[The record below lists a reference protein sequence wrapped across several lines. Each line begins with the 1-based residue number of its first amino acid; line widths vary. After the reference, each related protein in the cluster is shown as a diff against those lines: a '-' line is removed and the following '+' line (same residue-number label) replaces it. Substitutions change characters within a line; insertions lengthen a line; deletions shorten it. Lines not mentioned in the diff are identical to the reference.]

1 MATSDL
7 TTEQQITSIW
17 GLGGLSVVQLARRV
31 WQGINDNNLFGRAS
45 ELAYSY
51 LLAAFPML
59 IFLLSCF
66 GLFASQSS
74 GLIDKLF
81 FYFSQVLPPAAYQVV
96 SKTIS
101 EVTSNSGGAKV
112 TLGLL
117 LALVSASG
125 GMNSM
130 ISALNGAYA
139 VHDSRR
145 WYKTRAIAVAL
156 TVAISILIFGALFMV
171 LVGGN
176 VADWIGYH
184 LHIGS
189 FAIMTWKIIQWPAAL
204 LFVVMSFSLIYY
216 FGPDVKEQHW
226 YWITPGSLLGVLFW
240 LAFSAGF
247 RVYLHFFNSYSR
259 TYGSLGAVII
269 LLLWFYVTGLAFT
282 VGGQI
287 NAEIEH
293 AAALHGHP
301 EAKAP
306 GEKVSNET
314 KQAA

>member
-1 MATSDL
+1 MASSNPSTN
-7 TTEQQITSIW
+7 QQMGSVW
-17 GLGGLSVVQLARRV
+17 NLGGLSIAQLARRT

-51 LLAAFPML
+51 LVAIFPLL

-66 GLFASQSS
+66 GLFASRSS
-74 GLIDKLF
+74 ELINKLF
-81 FYFSQVLPPAAYQVV
+81 FYFSRVLPPAANDVV
-96 SKTIS
+96 AKTIS
-101 EVTSNSGGAKV
+101 EVTKNSGGAKV

-139 VHDSRR
+139 VRDSRP
-145 WYKTRAIAVAL
+145 WYKTRAIAIVL
-156 TVAISILIFGALFMV
+156 TVAISILIFAALFMV
-171 LVGGN
+171 LVGST

-184 LHIGS
+184 LHVGS
-189 FAIMTWKIIQWPAAL
+189 LAIMAWKWVQWPAAL
-204 LFVVMSFSLIYY
+204 FFVVLSFSLIYY
-216 FGPDVKEQHW
+216 YGPDVKEQHW
-226 YWITPGSLLGVLFW
+226 YWITPGSLVGVLLW
-240 LAFSAGF
+240 IGFSAAF

-293 AAALHGHP
+293 AAALNGHP

-306 GEKVSNET
+306 GEKVANDT

>member
-17 GLGGLSVVQLARRV
+17 GLGGLSVFQLTKRV

-51 LLAAFPML
+51 LLAVFPML

-74 GLIDKLF
+74 GLLDKLF
-81 FYFSQVLPPAAYQVV
+81 FYFSQALPPAAYKVV
-96 SKTIS
+96 TGTLS
-101 EVTSNSGGAKV
+101 EVTNNSGGAKV

-130 ISALNGAYA
+130 ISALNGAYS
-139 VHDSRR
+139 VRDSRP
-145 WYKTRAIAVAL
+145 WYKTRAIAIAL
-156 TVAISILIFGALFMV
+156 TVAISILIFSALFMV

-184 LHIGS
+184 LDIGS
-189 FAIMTWKIIQWPAAL
+189 FAIITWKIIQWPAAL
-204 LFVVMSFSLIYY
+204 LFVVLSFSLIYY

-226 YWITPGSLLGVLFW
+226 YWITPGSLLGVLLW
-240 LAFSAGF
+240 VAFSAGF

>member
-1 MATSDL
+1 
-7 TTEQQITSIW
+7 
-17 GLGGLSVVQLARRV
+17 V
-31 WQGINDNNLFGRAS
+31 NDNNLFGRAS

-51 LLAAFPML
+51 LLALFPML

-74 GLIDKLF
+74 GLIKNLF
-81 FYFSQVLPPAAYQVV
+81 FYFSRVLPPAAYDVIT
-96 SKTIS
+96 KTIS
-101 EVTSNSGGAKV
+101 EVTRHSGSAKI
-112 TLGLL
+112 TFGLL

-130 ISALNGAYA
+130 ISALNGAYGVRDA
-139 VHDSRR
+139 RP
-145 WYKTRAIAVAL
+145 WYKTRTIAIIL
-156 TVAISILIFGALFMV
+156 TIAISILIFAALFVV
-171 LVGGN
+171 LLGGN
-176 VADWIGYH
+176 VADWVGQH
-184 LHIGS
+184 LQIGS
-189 FAIMTWKIIQWPAAL
+189 LAITAWKLVQWPAAL
-204 LFVVMSFSLIYY
+204 FFVVLSFSLIYY

-226 YWITPGSLLGVLFW
+226 YWITPGSLVGVLLW
-240 LAFSAGF
+240 VIFSAAF
-247 RVYLHFFNSYSR
+247 RVYLHFFNSYSK

-287 NAEIEH
+287 NAEVEH
-293 AAALHGHP
+293 AAALNGHP

-306 GEKVSNET
+306 GEKVAQDS